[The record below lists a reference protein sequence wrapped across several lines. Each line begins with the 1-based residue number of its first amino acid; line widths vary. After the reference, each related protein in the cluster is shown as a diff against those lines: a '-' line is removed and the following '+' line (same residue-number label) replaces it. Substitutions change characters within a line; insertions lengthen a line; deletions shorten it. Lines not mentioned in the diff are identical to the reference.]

1 MDKQLTLWLVI
12 AVYGVFMLAVGI
24 LSSRSTRKGSGGVES
39 FTVGGAQRRRLA
51 LGLFLWHRLF
61 FRSHVHRLLRGF
73 PAGISACG
81 ACWWASET
89 PSLAPCWPGWF
100 WPSAPAG

>member
-39 FTVGGAQRRRLA
+39 FTVGGRN
-51 LGLFLWHRLF
+51 
-61 FRSHVHRLLRGF
+61 
-73 PAGISACG
+73 AGGWLSAF
-81 ACWWASET
+81 S
-89 PSLAPCWPGWF
+89 
-100 WPSAPAG
+100 